1 MFERRVGG
9 LPNLRRDLALKA
21 FAGLWPWEWRLL
33 GNACPPL
40 RLIVRS
46 TDDALLGLLPKEW
59 FHAFERLRRFI
70 VGAAERGEKRWI
82 LALLSADQD
91 ALEHMFL
98 LHAVCRGGHAEIGRM
113 LLRIGADPNLQDEA
127 GVCPLHIA
135 ARVNCAELV
144 SSSMETTGPLL
155 YSACSFF
162 EALDEEGAEID
173 AVLASS
179 GATPLTEAAGADAA
193 DACGALL
200 ALGAEIER
208 PGRGNLRPLA
218 ASAAAGARNALRV
231 LLDAGSV
238 VDAPPGSESMPLH
251 EAVGKGHAECVRLL
265 LEAGAKVDASCLLRG
280 TSLHVACRKA
290 RDEVV
295 VLLLE
300 RRADPNALNEQ
311 GQTPL
316 GLAFQASQCSRP
328 ARASFK
334 RLRAKL
340 VAAGGVLGEYNPT
353 LYGGK

>member
-33 GNACPPL
+33 GNACPAL

-59 FHAFERLRRFI
+59 FHAFERLRRCI

-91 ALEHMFL
+91 ALERMFL

-144 SSSMETTGPLL
+144 QVLG
-155 YSACSFF
+155 
-162 EALDEEGAEID
+162 EEGAEID
-173 AVLASS
+173 AVVASS

-193 DACGALL
+193 AACDALL
-200 ALGAEIER
+200 AFGAEIEQTE
-208 PGRGNLRPLA
+208 RGNLRPLA
-218 ASAAAGARNALRV
+218 ASAAAGARNALKV

-251 EAVGKGHAECVRLL
+251 EAVGKGHAECARLL

-280 TSLHVACRKA
+280 TSLHIACRKA

-300 RRADPNALNEQ
+300 MRADPNALNEQ

-316 GLAFQASQCSRP
+316 GLAFQASQRSRP

-334 RLRAKL
+334 RLREKL
-340 VAAGGVLGEYNPT
+340 VAAGGVLGVYNPT

>member
-193 DACGALL
+193 A
-200 ALGAEIER
+200 
-208 PGRGNLRPLA
+208 
-218 ASAAAGARNALRV
+218 
-231 LLDAGSV
+231 LDAGSV

>member
-1 MFERRVGG
+1 MFHQKCGRRV
-9 LPNLRRDLALKA
+9 LWRATEVQAL
-21 FAGLWPWEWRLL
+21 G
-33 GNACPPL
+33 
-40 RLIVRS
+40 
-46 TDDALLGLLPKEW
+46 
-59 FHAFERLRRFI
+59 
-70 VGAAERGEKRWI
+70 
-82 LALLSADQD
+82 
-91 ALEHMFL
+91 
-98 LHAVCRGGHAEIGRM
+98 
-113 LLRIGADPNLQDEA
+113 
-127 GVCPLHIA
+127 
-135 ARVNCAELV
+135 
-144 SSSMETTGPLL
+144 
-155 YSACSFF
+155 
-162 EALDEEGAEID
+162 EEGAEID

-179 GATPLTEAAGADAA
+179 GTTPLTEAAGADAA

-265 LEAGAKVDASCLLRG
+265 LEVDASCLLRG

-311 GQTPL
+311 GHTPL
-316 GLAFQASQCSRP
+316 GLAFQASQRSRP

-334 RLRAKL
+334 RLREKL